1 MFRLSRK
8 NLIIIAVVIAVI
20 VILVAVGPIEV
31 WNLVLLQPILNLLVL
46 LSSVFFGSFGIA
58 IIIVTIIVRL
68 LTLPLTLR
76 QLHATKAMSAL
87 APKMQEIQK
96 KYAKD
101 QERLRKEIATL
112 YKESGVNPAGCMLPL
127 LIQFPIWIALYQSIT
142 RALASSPEELLNLS
156 QNLYALPII
165 QQTVPL
171 QAQFLWLD
179 LGAPDRYFILAVLCG
194 ASMWVLQK
202 MSTIPSADP
211 RQQSMGKTMIWMMP
225 LMFAMFTLMVP
236 SGLGLFWVVSNIIGI
251 VMQYYITGWGTLA
264 GFSFAGLLTKAPAT
278 APPPATTEPA
288 QQLQTPMGAEQEE
301 ALAAERMKQEKR
313 LEHGKSRDKRKDRR
327 GGHRDRSRKAR
338 RRS

>member
-8 NLIIIAVVIAVI
+8 NLIILDIAIAVAI
-20 VILVAVGPIEV
+20 VLAIVGPIEV
-31 WNLVLLQPILNLLVL
+31 WNLVLLQPTLNLLVL

-58 IIIVTIIVRL
+58 IIVVTIIVRL

-101 QERLRKEIATL
+101 QEKLRKEIASL
-112 YKESGVNPAGCMLPL
+112 YKESGVNPAGCMIPL

-171 QAQFLWLD
+171 NAKFLWLN
-179 LGAPDRYFILAVLCG
+179 LGVPDTYFILAILCG

-202 MSTIPSADP
+202 MSTLPTADP
-211 RQQSMGKTMIWMMP
+211 RQQSMSKTMIWMMP
-225 LMFAMFTLMVP
+225 FMFAMFTLMVP

-251 VMQYYITGWGTLA
+251 IMQYYITGWGTLA
-264 GFSFAGLLTKAPAT
+264 GFSFSGLFSKAPAT
-278 APPPATTEPA
+278 TPQPTTTEPA

-327 GGHRDRSRKAR
+327 GSHRDRSRKDR

>member
-1 MFRLSRK
+1 MFRMSRK
-8 NLIIIAVVIAVI
+8 TLIIIAAVVAVI
-20 VILVAVGPIEV
+20 VILVAFGPIEV
-31 WNLVLLQPILNLLVL
+31 WNLILLQPLLNFLIL
-46 LSSVFFGSFGIA
+46 LSNVFFGSFGVA
-58 IIIVTIIVRL
+58 IIVVTIIVRL
-68 LTLPLTLR
+68 LTFPLTLR

-101 QERLRKEIATL
+101 QEKLRKEIANL

-156 QNLYALPII
+156 QNLYSLPII

-179 LGAPDRYFILAVLCG
+179 LGAPDRFFILAILCG

-202 MSTIPSADP
+202 MSTLPSADP

-251 VMQYYITGWGTLA
+251 IMQYYVTGWGTLA

-278 APPPATTEPA
+278 APQPATTEPP
-288 QQLQTPMGAEQEE
+288 QELETPVGAEQEE
-301 ALAAERMKQEKR
+301 TLAVERMKQEKR

-327 GGHRDRSRKAR
+327 GGRRDRPRKAR